1 MIYVLKNLNKYIHA
15 FFSFLFGNLYPTN
28 CFKTEIFY
36 VQKRKIRLCQL
47 NQALKTCKQ

>member
-28 CFKTEIFY
+28 CFKTETFY
-36 VQKRKIRLCQL
+36 VQKNNKIVSIKSSSKNL
-47 NQALKTCKQ
+47 